1 MDVKETLLLEPTL
14 PDLSRLPTED
24 DLPYDDGRPMET
36 ERHVLQLTLLWETL
50 RLHWADRDD
59 VYIGANMFVYYSL
72 PQAEA
77 VIRELE
83 YEFGEREGPPP
94 ESRAFRGPD
103 FFVALDVE
111 YRERKSW
118 VVWQEG
124 KGPDVVIELLSESTA
139 KVDKG
144 KKKEIYQNELRVPEY
159 FWYDPFSGELAGF
172 KLQEG
177 VYEPIPPDARGRLIS
192 QRLGLALVRW
202 EGVYMDVRARWLRWE
217 TPEGELL
224 PTPAEVAA
232 QEQRRAEEEHRR
244 AEQERRRAEQER
256 QRAEQERQRA
266 EQERQRAEQERQR
279 AEAAEQRAA
288 ELEALLAR
296 YREQFGDLSG

>member
-1 MDVKETLLLEPTL
+1 MKDTLLLEPTL
-14 PDLSRLPTED
+14 PDLSHLPTED

-50 RLHWADRDD
+50 RLYWADRDD

-83 YEFGEREGPPP
+83 HEFGEREGPPP

-103 FFVALDVE
+103 FFVALGVE
-111 YRERKSW
+111 HRERKSW

-172 KLQEG
+172 KLDDG
-177 VYEPIPPDARGRLIS
+177 VYKPIPPDARGRLIS
-192 QRLGLALVRW
+192 QCLGLALVRW
-202 EGVYMDVRARWLRWE
+202 EGVYMDVKARWLRWE
-217 TPEGELL
+217 TLEGELL
-224 PTPAEVAA
+224 PTPAEA
-232 QEQRRAEEEHRR
+232 
-244 AEQERRRAEQER
+244 
-256 QRAEQERQRA
+256 A

-279 AEAAEQRAA
+279 AEAAERRAA
-288 ELEALLAR
+288 ELEALLQR
-296 YREQFGDLSG
+296 YREQFGDLSK